1 MFHNQYLTLT
11 YTPLLTRV
19 VEILLSKKQNGIY
32 HVGSS
37 NLFTPYV
44 LTKYVLEKAKRDPSI
59 VKETSI
65 QPFLNKFPLRY
76 PQYAGLDSKK
86 TRKKFSLP
94 DLSWEKIV
102 EEFISNVLKN

>member
-1 MFHNQYLTLT
+1 M
-11 YTPLLTRV
+11 
-19 VEILLSKKQNGIY
+19 VEILLSKKQSGIY

-59 VKETSI
+59 VKKTSI
-65 QPFLNKFPLRY
+65 ESFLNKFPLRY
-76 PQYAGLDSKK
+76 PQYIGLDSKK

-102 EEFISNVLKN
+102 EEFIAKVLKD